1 MKSVGFF
8 KTLVHSARM
17 HVSHP
22 RKGDV
27 HSHHCE
33 NVKSSSK

>member
-1 MKSVGFF
+1 M
-8 KTLVHSARM
+8 A
-17 HVSHP
+17 SHP

-33 NVKSSSK
+33 NVKSSSI

>member
-1 MKSVGFF
+1 
-8 KTLVHSARM
+8 M
-17 HVSHP
+17 HACHP

-33 NVKSSSK
+33 NVKSSSN